1 MSLSDL
7 LKRRK
12 NIVFQESKGLDLA
25 IYTIN
30 EFEDRRFS
38 FRGLRCKHS
47 GVNGE
52 ELLKLLQK
60 EIDSTLIV
68 YRYMTKV
75 KKYMDQKGTPQIQI
89 KIIGKASMM
98 SRYNLLDIKL
108 KIITDFQGR

>member
-7 LKRRK
+7 LKRRR

-30 EFEDRRFS
+30 EFEDRRFT
-38 FRGLRCKHS
+38 FRGFKKKYS
-47 GVNGE
+47 GVNKE
-52 ELLKLLQK
+52 ELLEVLQK

-75 KKYMDQKGTPQIQI
+75 KKYDDQNGDSQIQI
-89 KIIGKASMM
+89 KIIGNASMM
-98 SRYNLLDIKL
+98 SRYNPLDIEL
-108 KIITDFQGR
+108 KIITDS